1 MDQILVNSDLVA
13 GRQPQWQFR
22 FEDMFAAL
30 EQLTALLSEENKMLA
45 EYRVGSIAAL
55 QEKKS
60 QLAWL
65 IELQKEYL
73 IKHPE
78 LLSAMEDEA
87 RTIIKERG
95 AMLEKALEEN
105 FQRLT
110 SARLINQKI
119 VAAVT
124 AVVND
129 HFGTAGGYNESG
141 ERGLVIGRERKN
153 STALTLNQAV

>member
-1 MDQILVNSDLVA
+1 MDHIVVNSDLVA

-30 EQLTALLSEENKMLA
+30 EQLTALLSEENQMLA
-45 EYRVGSIAAL
+45 EFRVSSIAGL

-60 QLAWL
+60 QLSWL

-73 IKHPE
+73 VKHPE
-78 LLSAMEDEA
+78 LLTAMEDEA
-87 RTIIKERG
+87 RVLIQQRG
-95 AMLEKALEEN
+95 VMLEKALEEN

-119 VAAVT
+119 VEAVT

-129 HFGTAGGYNESG
+129 HFGTAGGYSEKG
-141 ERGLVIGRERKN
+141 ERGLVIGRDRKN
-153 STALTLNQAV
+153 NNALTLNQAV

>member
-1 MDQILVNSDLVA
+1 
-13 GRQPQWQFR
+13 
-22 FEDMFAAL
+22 
-30 EQLTALLSEENKMLA
+30 MLA
-45 EYRVGSIAAL
+45 EFKISSIAGL
-55 QEKKS
+55 QEKKT

-73 IKHPE
+73 VKHPE

-87 RTIIKERG
+87 KALIQKRG

-105 FQRLT
+105 FQRLS

-119 VAAVT
+119 VSAVT

-129 HFGTAGGYNESG
+129 HFGAAGGYSETG
-141 ERGLVIGRERKN
+141 ERGLVIGRERKG
-153 STALTLNQAV
+153 SRALTLNQAV

>member
-1 MDQILVNSDLVA
+1 MDQIMINSDLVA
-13 GRQPQWQFR
+13 GRQTPWQFR
-22 FEDMFAAL
+22 FEDMFTAL
-30 EQLTALLSEENKMLA
+30 EQLTALLNEENQMLA
-45 EYRVGSIAAL
+45 DFRISSIAGL

-60 QLAWL
+60 QLSWL

-73 IKHPE
+73 VKNPAM
-78 LLSAMEDEA
+78 LTAMEDEA
-87 RTIIKERG
+87 RSQIQQRG
-95 AMLEKALEEN
+95 VMLEKALEEN

-129 HFGTAGGYNESG
+129 HYGNAGGYNESG
-141 ERGLVIGRERKN
+141 ERGLVIGRERK
-153 STALTLNQAV
+153 STGALTLNQAV